1 MQTLAAWLQVV
12 TSAIIVIRWFF
23 SPRGKRFRKK
33 VARIV
38 RFAIDTFR
46 ESSDDSD
53 DDDDTRTWCDGRP
66 LFRIP
71 SLIDLGLFSGYQL
84 GSRAFFPH
92 HSSIT
97 IQKAVEKCITK
108 QTFYTIKTS
117 THLLR

>member
-33 VARIV
+33 VARII

-46 ESSDDSD
+46 ESSDDGD

-66 LFRIP
+66 LFSIP

-84 GSRAFFPH
+84 GSRAF
-92 HSSIT
+92 SSSFLHNNPESRSKVQNETNI
-97 IQKAVEKCITK
+97 
-108 QTFYTIKTS
+108 FYNLNIDS
-117 THLLR
+117 FI